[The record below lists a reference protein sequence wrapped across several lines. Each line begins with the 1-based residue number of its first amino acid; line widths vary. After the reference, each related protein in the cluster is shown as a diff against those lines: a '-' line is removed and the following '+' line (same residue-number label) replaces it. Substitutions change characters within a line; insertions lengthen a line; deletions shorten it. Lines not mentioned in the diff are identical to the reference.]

1 MTFRGSI
8 YVILAIL
15 LVTIISAFEDKE
27 TKIGKETPSG
37 EETLPFGEENISV
50 PSFNETLLFICAAVG
65 TPAINCT
72 CQNPDVKVLCD
83 KLRPE
88 HEPILQYDSC
98 NKEMMH
104 LRGYGNCIISTIGIL
119 GNILVVAVSLRYYF
133 MITRC
138 NLLITI
144 LAVTDLSTSSIRLWR
159 NFPNLWTCNWVYN
172 RFSCTLGHGV
182 LNAASY
188 ISMGLI
194 VMIAVERYLGI
205 VHPFYRGISNMK
217 LAFMLILNVGIGL
230 SIASPIFMYTD
241 LADNLCTELWPSEDY
256 AFYYGVVIL
265 VLFSILPAVVIGFI
279 YYKIILTLR
288 QSTKKLFRTS
298 AVSFSTETKRIKDNE
313 RIMTMVITISL
324 LFVVLVFPNRIFL
337 IARGI
342 MSIRGIE
349 PPKEFFFTQVV
360 FAYIVYSLHAVVNP
374 IIYSLMDRV
383 FRKKVIHILTCQ
395 RITGNRTDFLRTSTC
410 TKTSR
415 RLTRTSNISSMRTTK
430 SSVQQEENKIHS
442 QQLTVTSEM

>member
-1 MTFRGSI
+1 
-8 YVILAIL
+8 
-15 LVTIISAFEDKE
+15 
-27 TKIGKETPSG
+27 
-37 EETLPFGEENISV
+37 
-50 PSFNETLLFICAAVG
+50 
-65 TPAINCT
+65 
-72 CQNPDVKVLCD
+72 
-83 KLRPE
+83 
-88 HEPILQYDSC
+88 
-98 NKEMMH
+98 MH

>member
-1 MTFRGSI
+1 M
-8 YVILAIL
+8 
-15 LVTIISAFEDKE
+15 
-27 TKIGKETPSG
+27 
-37 EETLPFGEENISV
+37 
-50 PSFNETLLFICAAVG
+50 
-65 TPAINCT
+65 
-72 CQNPDVKVLCD
+72 
-83 KLRPE
+83 
-88 HEPILQYDSC
+88 
-98 NKEMMH
+98 
-104 LRGYGNCIISTIGIL
+104 
-119 GNILVVAVSLRYYF
+119 
-133 MITRC
+133 
-138 NLLITI
+138 
-144 LAVTDLSTSSIRLWR
+144 
-159 NFPNLWTCNWVYN
+159 
-172 RFSCTLGHGV
+172 
-182 LNAASY
+182 
-188 ISMGLI
+188 
-194 VMIAVERYLGI
+194 
-205 VHPFYRGISNMK
+205 
-217 LAFMLILNVGIGL
+217 
-230 SIASPIFMYTD
+230 
-241 LADNLCTELWPSEDY
+241 
-256 AFYYGVVIL
+256 IL